1 MGAVSR
7 RGSAVRPGEPPVR
20 PATPICNDGRRTSRG
35 PPCARPER
43 IMSNSE
49 QKSAELRRAALDYH
63 EFPTPGKVAI
73 AATKQL
79 VNQHDLALA
88 YSPGVA
94 APCEEI
100 VADPANAFRYTSR
113 GNLVAVI
120 TNGTAVLGLG
130 DIGPLAAKPV
140 MEGKGVLF
148 KKFAGIDVFDLEV
161 AENDLDKLVD
171 IIAALEPTFGGIN
184 LEDIKAPDC
193 FYVERALRSRM
204 KIPVFHDDQHGT
216 AIVVGAGVLN
226 ALKVSGKKIEEVKL
240 VTSGA
245 GAAALACLGLL
256 VKLGIPRENI
266 WVTDLAGVV
275 YKGRTELMDEDK
287 IAYAQD
293 TPHRTLGDVIA
304 GADIFLGLSAAGVL
318 KPDMVARMAPRPVIF
333 ALANPTP
340 EILPEEV
347 HAVRNDAIV
356 ATGRTDYPNQINNV
370 LCFPYIF
377 RGALD
382 SGATTITVE
391 MEIAAVHAIAELAQA
406 ELSEVVTAAYAGA
419 TLSFGPEYLIPTP
432 FDPRLMMRIAPAVAK
447 AAADSGVAL
456 RPIADLDAYRS
467 KLQSF
472 VYASGTTMKPIFDA
486 AKRAPKKRIAFAEG
500 EEERIL
506 RAVQVVVDENLARPT
521 LIGRPEV
528 IAQRVEKFGLRLREE
543 LDYDVVNTDFD
554 HRYRDFWQ
562 TYHRMTERKGI
573 TVQVAKIELRRRLTL
588 IGSMLLHKDQVDGLI
603 CGTWGITAQHLTY
616 IDPVIGKRPGVCTYA
631 CMNGLMLPNRQ
642 VFLVDTHINYD
653 PTAAQLAEI
662 TVMAAEEMLRFGIK
676 QKVALL
682 SHSNFGTSNQPSAVK
697 MRRTLDLLRVQAPW
711 LEVDGEMH
719 GDVALDGKQRAQ
731 VMPHSAL
738 AGNANLL
745 VFPNIDAANISY
757 NLLKTAA
764 GGNIAIGPV
773 LLGAAKPVHIL
784 TASAT
789 VRRIVNMTA
798 LTVADANADR

>member
-1 MGAVSR
+1 MPEAN
-7 RGSAVRPGEPPVR
+7 
-20 PATPICNDGRRTSRG
+20 TKNDEKR
-35 PPCARPER
+35 
-43 IMSNSE
+43 
-49 QKSAELRRAALDYH
+49 AELRRAALEYH
-63 EFPTPGKVAI
+63 EFPTPGKIAI

-100 VADPANAFRYTSR
+100 VKDPNNAFKYTSR

-148 KKFAGIDVFDLEV
+148 KKFAGIDVFDIEV
-161 AENDLDKLVD
+161 NEKHDLDRLVD

-193 FYVERALRSRM
+193 FYVERKLRERM
-204 KIPVFHDDQHGT
+204 NIPVFHDDQHGT
-216 AIVVGAGVLN
+216 AIVVGAAMLN
-226 ALKVSGKKIEEVKL
+226 GLKVVGKDPKQIKL

-266 WVTDLAGVV
+266 FVTDLAGVV
-275 YKGRTELMDEDK
+275 YEGRTELMDEDK
-287 IAYAQD
+287 IVFAQK
-293 TPHRTLGDVIA
+293 TSARSLREVIE
-304 GADIFLGLSAAGVL
+304 GADVFLGLSAGGVL
-318 KPDMVARMAPRPVIF
+318 KADMVKTMAPRPLIF

-347 HAVRNDAIV
+347 KSVRDDAIM
-356 ATGRTDYPNQINNV
+356 ATGRSDYPNQVNNV

-382 SGATTITVE
+382 AGASTITVE

-406 ELSEVVTAAYAGA
+406 EQSEVVAAAYSGEQLA
-419 TLSFGPEYLIPTP
+419 FGPEYLIPKP
-432 FDPRLMMRIAPAVAK
+432 FDPRLMMKIAPAVAQ

-456 RPIADLDAYRS
+456 RPIGDLDAYRE
-467 KLQSF
+467 KLQTF
-472 VYASGTTMKPIFDA
+472 VYASGTTMKPIFMA
-486 AKRAPKKRIAFAEG
+486 AKKALKKRVAYAEG
-500 EEERIL
+500 EEERVL
-506 RAVQVVVDENLARPT
+506 RAAQIVVDEGLARPT
-521 LIGRPEV
+521 LIGRPAV
-528 IAQRVEKFGLRLREE
+528 IAQRIEKFGLRLKEE
-543 LDYDVVNTDFD
+543 LDYDVVNVEQD
-554 HRYRDFWQ
+554 HRYRNFWQ

-573 TVQVAKIELRRRLTL
+573 TAQVAKIEMRRRLTL
-588 IGSMLLHKDQVDGLI
+588 IGAMLLHHGDVDGMI
-603 CGTWGITAQHLTY
+603 CGTWGTTALHLQY
-616 IDPVIGKRPGVCTYA
+616 LDQVIGKRAGVHTYA
-631 CMNGLMLPNRQ
+631 CMNGLMLPGRQ
-642 VFLVDTHINYD
+642 VFLVDTHVNYD
-653 PTAAQLAEI
+653 PSAAELAEI
-662 TVMAAEEMLRFGIK
+662 TVMAAEEMMRFGIRPK
-676 QKVALL
+676 AALL
-682 SHSNFGTSNQPSAVK
+682 SHSNFGSSNQPSAVK
-697 MRRTLDLLRVQAPW
+697 MRQVLELLRTEAPW

-719 GDVALDGKQRAQ
+719 GDVALDGEARATL
-731 VMPHSAL
+731 MPHSTL
-738 AGNANLL
+738 SGDANLL
-745 VFPNIDAANISY
+745 VLPNIDAANIAY

-784 TASAT
+784 TASTT
-789 VRRIVNMTA
+789 VRRIVNLTA
-798 LTVADANADR
+798 LTVADANATR

>member
-1 MGAVSR
+1 MTEPNALTPKGPVS
-7 RGSAVRPGEPPVR
+7 S
-20 PATPICNDGRRTSRG
+20 
-35 PPCARPER
+35 
-43 IMSNSE
+43 
-49 QKSAELRRAALDYH
+49 SAEKQAQLRTAALEYH
-63 EFPTPGKVAI
+63 EFPTPGKI
-73 AATKQL
+73 AVVATKQL

-100 VADPANAFRYTSR
+100 VKDPNNAFKYTSR

-148 KKFAGIDVFDLEV
+148 KKFAGIDVFDIEIN
-161 AENDLDKLVD
+161 EKHDLDKLVE
-171 IIAALEPTFGGIN
+171 IIASLEPTFGGIN

-193 FYVERALRSRM
+193 FYVERKLRDRM

-216 AIVVGAGVLN
+216 AIVVGAAILN
-226 ALKVSGKKIEEVKL
+226 GLKVVAKDPKKVKL

-266 WVTDLAGVV
+266 TATDLAGVV
-275 YKGRTELMDEDK
+275 YQGRTELMDDDK
-287 IAYAQD
+287 AVFAQTTD
-293 TPHRTLGDVIA
+293 ARTLREAIV
-304 GADIFLGLSAAGVL
+304 GADIFLGLSAGGVL
-318 KPDMVARMAPRPVIF
+318 KPDMVASMAAKPLIF

-347 HAVRNDAIV
+347 KNVRDDAVM
-356 ATGRTDYPNQINNV
+356 ATGRTDYPNQVNNV

-382 SGATTITVE
+382 AGASTITLE

-406 ELSEVVTAAYAGA
+406 EQSEVVAAAYVGEQLA
-419 TLSFGPEYLIPTP
+419 FGPEYLIPKP
-432 FDPRLMMRIAPAVAK
+432 FDPRLMMKIAPAVAK

-456 RPIADLDAYRS
+456 RPIADMDAYRE

-472 VYASGTTMKPIFDA
+472 VYASGTTMKPIFTA
-486 AKRAPKKRIAFAEG
+486 AKKALKKRVAYAEG
-500 EEERIL
+500 EDERVL
-506 RAVQVVVDENLARPT
+506 RAAQIVVDERLALPT
-521 LIGRPEV
+521 LIGRPSV
-528 IAQRVEKFGLRLREE
+528 IAERIQEFGLRLEE
-543 LDYDVVNTDFD
+543 NRDYQVVDVAQD

-562 TYHRMTERKGI
+562 TYHRMTERKGV
-573 TVQVAKIELRRRLTL
+573 TVQVAKIEMRRRLTL
-588 IGSMLLHKDQVDGLI
+588 IGAMLLHKGDVDGMI
-603 CGTWGITAQHLTY
+603 CGTWGTTSLHLHY
-616 IDPVIGKRPGVCTYA
+616 IDQVVGKRQWAGSGQDVPIYA
-631 CMNGLMLPNRQ
+631 CMNGLMLPGRQ
-642 VFLVDTHINYD
+642 VFLVDTHVNYD
-653 PTAAQLAEI
+653 PTAHELAQI
-662 TVMAAEEMLRFGIK
+662 TIMAAEEIRRFGFK
-676 QKVALL
+676 PKAALL
-682 SHSNFGTSNQPSAVK
+682 SHSNFGTSNEPSALK
-697 MRRTLDLLRVQAPW
+697 MRDTLALLQKQAPW

-719 GDVALDGKQRAQ
+719 GDLALDGAARQKL
-731 VMPHSAL
+731 MPRSTL
-738 AGNANLL
+738 QGDANLL
-745 VFPNIDAANISY
+745 VLPNIDAANIAY

-773 LLGAAKPVHIL
+773 LLGAAKPVHVL
-784 TASAT
+784 TASTT

-798 LTVADANADR
+798 LTVADANSTRS